1 MLNGDTEVSPSLTT
15 TQGAHEEESPP
26 FSELRPNFPFNPS
39 PITQPSIQESEEGGG
54 EDYQQRMVSSTN
66 AEYSQSQSG
75 VYLSVPL
82 ASTTALK
89 LTFDTDYS
97 QGYDSD
103 GELGPF
109 FDAVEGEEDFE
120 DDDSDDDSIFFLG
133 AGFSS
138 PVVDVVDEPEP
149 EAALPGTIDAA
160 EAPPTKETL
169 MQSQW
174 SPKKNDAAPA
184 RPFPGEN
191 EEENTGFHCC
201 KMEGAGAFQRSCSRT
216 KQTKSLSRAN
226 SIQRERTGG
235 KEV

>member
-54 EDYQQRMVSSTN
+54 ED
-66 AEYSQSQSG
+66 
-75 VYLSVPL
+75 
-82 ASTTALK
+82 
-89 LTFDTDYS
+89 FDTDYS

-149 EAALPGTIDAA
+149 EPEATLPGTIDAA

-174 SPKKNDAAPA
+174 SPKK
-184 RPFPGEN
+184 
-191 EEENTGFHCC
+191 
-201 KMEGAGAFQRSCSRT
+201 K
-216 KQTKSLSRAN
+216 
-226 SIQRERTGG
+226 
-235 KEV
+235 